1 MPDAAGSVAQNR
13 GRRSV
18 QRKLYNEEDDEDD
31 KEEDRGKMVQAGN
44 RFHATQAGN

>member
-18 QRKLYNEEDDEDD
+18 QRRLYNEEDDEDD
-31 KEEDRGKMVQAGN
+31 EEEDRGKMVQAGN
-44 RFHATQAGN
+44 RFHVSQVGN